1 MKFILNQKGSRA
13 INAAYIKRIVIN
25 VERTVCG
32 EIDEREEAFVTAELE
47 DDSII
52 LCRFDS
58 KDKDKN
64 ISAAKAYLA
73 KLVDELN
80 GVTK

>member
-13 INAAYIKRIVIN
+13 VNAAFVKRIVIS
-25 VERTVCG
+25 VERVICG
-32 EIDEREEAFVTAELE
+32 ETDEHDEAFVTAELE
-47 DDSII
+47 DDSIM

-58 KDKDKN
+58 KDRDKN

-80 GVTK
+80 EVTK